1 MDVETKL
8 FSLKHTTALTD
19 VRKEKKSVKTK
30 KVRMSTETK
39 EIKEEEEDR
48 ENETKEK
55 EREKEAPRDK
65 RRSVVRFVIC
75 FCGFLFL
82 SLLFPLCWVV
92 KADEALSLSLRPLH
106 LSLS

>member
-75 FCGFLFL
+75 FCGVSFSF
-82 SLLFPLCWVV
+82 SSFPSVLG
-92 KADEALSLSLRPLH
+92 RQG
-106 LSLS
+106 